1 VARPAKLTPTPA
13 EQGVKLRDEPFS
25 KAEIDRIFGPRSK
38 VSIALGNRI
47 LSVLQ
52 GRRLAG
58 TLDLDFPA
66 DIRRAVRPAV
76 LDAGLD
82 YLRKAHPVDEDAAI
96 MARIE
101 REEREEEA
109 KLIQRAEALGLYK
122 PQSGT
127 YGAEL
132 GEEND
137 PSGRSVLKEIRQKN
151 EERLLAEAEKKRQ
164 EWLEGEEKDREKLKE
179 HLAKNTALQKF
190 EDTSALEGMLLFDN
204 WTLWRMLTM
213 G

>member
-1 VARPAKLTPTPA
+1 
-13 EQGVKLRDEPFS
+13 
-25 KAEIDRIFGPRSK
+25 
-38 VSIALGNRI
+38 
-47 LSVLQ
+47 
-52 GRRLAG
+52 
-58 TLDLDFPA
+58 
-66 DIRRAVRPAV
+66 
-76 LDAGLD
+76 
-82 YLRKAHPVDEDAAI
+82 VDEDAAI

-109 KLIQRAEALGLYK
+109 KLIRRAEALGLYK

-190 EDTSALEGMLLFDN
+190 EDTAALEGMLLLGI
-204 WTLWRMLTM
+204 WTLSRMLTM